1 MDHRKTMEEGLLTVS
16 ENLVHEEGAGNDYS
30 DATPDVGSL
39 PVTAVVVL
47 STLVALCGSLSFG
60 CALGYSSA
68 AESGIIEELDITLA
82 EYSVFGAMLGIG
94 GVVGGL
100 VNGRITDIIG
110 RIRTMWLSE
119 IISIAGWLSIAF
131 AKNAWLLDFGRLLL
145 GISSVLI
152 LYVGPIYIAEITP
165 KDFRGRFTS
174 TNQLMSS
181 CGFALMYFVGNA
193 LNWRTIALI
202 GAIPSLLHII
212 GLFFIPES
220 PRWLAKIGKQ
230 KEFETVLQRL
240 RGKNANISQE
250 AAEIMDYTEIFQR
263 HSERMLDLFQWR
275 YADLIIVGVGLMFL
289 QQLGGASAVSSY
301 GSSIFVDADFSSTIG
316 TVSLAIIGIPGTILS
331 VLLADK
337 CGRRPLLLVSSA
349 GMCLGAFLVGLTFLF
364 QNLGRWKEL
373 TPIFMFIGMLGY
385 YASYT
390 VGMAGLPTVI
400 MAEIFPI
407 NVKGTAGSLL
417 TLLTAG
423 AGSIVIYTF
432 NFMMEWS
439 SAGTFFIF
447 AAICGS
453 TVVFVAKVVTETK
466 GRTLEEL
473 QASIAHF
480 V

>member
-1 MDHRKTMEEGLLTVS
+1 MDPRETMEEGLLTVS

-47 STLVALCGSLSFG
+47 STLVALWGSLSFG

-82 EYSVFGAMLGIG
+82 EYSVFGAMLTIG

-100 VNGRITDIIG
+100 VNGRITDLIG
-110 RIRTMWLSE
+110 RIRN
-119 IISIAGWLSIAF
+119 I
-131 AKNAWLLDFGRLLL
+131 WLLDFGRLLL
-145 GISSVLI
+145 GIGSALI
-152 LYVGPIYIAEITP
+152 IYVGPIYIAEITP

-174 TNQLMSS
+174 ANQLMSS

-230 KEFETVLQRL
+230 KEFEAVLQRL

-275 YADLIIVGVGLMFL
+275 YAHLIIVGVGLMFL
-289 QQLGGASAVSSY
+289 QQLGGPNAVSSY

-316 TVSLAIIGIPGTILS
+316 TISLAIIGIPGTILS

-337 CGRRPLLLVSSA
+337 YGRRPLLLVSSA

-390 VGMAGLPTVI
+390 AGMAGLPLVI

-407 NVKGTAGSLL
+407 NVKGTAGSLV
-417 TLLTAG
+417 TLANTG
-423 AGSIVIYTF
+423 TGSIVTYTF
-432 NFMMEWS
+432 NFVMEWTS
-439 SAGTFFIF
+439 SGTFFIF
-447 AAICGS
+447 AAICGL
-453 TVVFVAKVVTETK
+453 TVVFVEKLVPETK

-480 V
+480 I

>member
-30 DATPDVGSL
+30 DATPNVGSL

-60 CALGYSSA
+60 CALEYSSA

-337 CGRRPLLLVSSA
+337 CGRRPLLL
-349 GMCLGAFLVGLTFLF
+349 
-364 QNLGRWKEL
+364 NLGRWKEV

-417 TLLTAG
+417 TLVTAG

-453 TVVFVAKVVTETK
+453 TVVFVAKLVTETK

>member
-1 MDHRKTMEEGLLTVS
+1 MDPRETMEGLLTVS

-30 DATPDVGSL
+30 DATPDAGSL

-47 STLVALCGSLSFG
+47 STLVALWGSLSFG

-82 EYSVFGAMLGIG
+82 EYSVFGAMLTIG

-100 VNGRITDIIG
+100 VNGRITDLIG

-131 AKNAWLLDFGRLLL
+131 AKNIWLLDFGRLLL
-145 GISSVLI
+145 GIGSALI
-152 LYVGPIYIAEITP
+152 IYVGPIYIAEITP

-174 TNQLMSS
+174 ANQLMSS

-230 KEFETVLQRL
+230 KEFEAVLQRL

-275 YADLIIVGVGLMFL
+275 YAHLIIVGVGLMFL
-289 QQLGGASAVSSY
+289 QQLGGPNAVSSY

-316 TVSLAIIGIPGTILS
+316 TISLAIIGIPGTILS

-364 QNLGRWKEL
+364 QNLGPWKEL

-390 VGMAGLPTVI
+390 AGMAGLPLVI

-407 NVKGTAGSLL
+407 NVKGTAGSLV
-417 TLLTAG
+417 TLANTG
-423 AGSIVIYTF
+423 TGSIVTYTF
-432 NFMMEWS
+432 NFMMEWTS
-439 SAGTFFIF
+439 SGTFFIF
-447 AAICGS
+447 AAICGL
-453 TVVFVAKVVTETK
+453 TVVFVAKLVPETK

-480 V
+480 I

>member
-1 MDHRKTMEEGLLTVS
+1 MDPRETMEEGLLTVS

-30 DATPDVGSL
+30 DATPDAGSL

-47 STLVALCGSLSFG
+47 STMVALWGSLSFG

-82 EYSVFGAMLGIG
+82 EYSVFGAMLTIG

-100 VNGRITDIIG
+100 VNGRITDLIG

-131 AKNAWLLDFGRLLL
+131 AKNIWLLDFGRLLL
-145 GISSVLI
+145 GIGSALI
-152 LYVGPIYIAEITP
+152 IYVGPIYIAEITP

-174 TNQLMSS
+174 ANQLMSS

-230 KEFETVLQRL
+230 KEFEAVLQRL

-275 YADLIIVGVGLMFL
+275 YAHLIIVGVGLMFL
-289 QQLGGASAVSSY
+289 QQLGGPNAVSSY

-316 TVSLAIIGIPGTILS
+316 TISLAIIGIPGTILS

-364 QNLGRWKEL
+364 QNLGPWKEL

-390 VGMAGLPTVI
+390 AGMAGLPLVI

-407 NVKGTAGSLL
+407 NVKGTAGSLV
-417 TLLTAG
+417 TLANTG
-423 AGSIVIYTF
+423 TGSIVTYTF
-432 NFMMEWS
+432 NFMMEWTS
-439 SAGTFFIF
+439 SGTFFIF
-447 AAICGS
+447 AAICGL
-453 TVVFVAKVVTETK
+453 TVVFVAKLVPETK

-480 V
+480 M

>member
-1 MDHRKTMEEGLLTVS
+1 MDPRETMEEGLLTVS

-30 DATPDVGSL
+30 DATPDAGSL

-47 STLVALCGSLSFG
+47 STLVALWGSLSFG

-82 EYSVFGAMLGIG
+82 EYSVFGAMLTIG

-100 VNGRITDIIG
+100 VNGRITDLIG

-131 AKNAWLLDFGRLLL
+131 AKNIWLLDFGRLLL
-145 GISSVLI
+145 GIGSALI
-152 LYVGPIYIAEITP
+152 IYVGPIYIAEITP

-174 TNQLMSS
+174 ANQLMSS

-220 PRWLAKIGKQ
+220 PRWLAKLGKQ
-230 KEFETVLQRL
+230 KEFEAVLQRL

-275 YADLIIVGVGLMFL
+275 YAHLIIVGVGLMFL
-289 QQLGGASAVSSY
+289 QQLGGPNAVSSY

-316 TVSLAIIGIPGTILS
+316 TISLAIIGIPGTILS

-364 QNLGRWKEL
+364 QNLGPWKEL

-390 VGMAGLPTVI
+390 AGMAGLPLVI

-407 NVKGTAGSLL
+407 NVKGTAGSLV
-417 TLLTAG
+417 TLANTG
-423 AGSIVIYTF
+423 TGSIVTYTF
-432 NFMMEWS
+432 NFMMEWTS
-439 SAGTFFIF
+439 SGTFFIF
-447 AAICGS
+447 AAICGL
-453 TVVFVAKVVTETK
+453 TVVFVAKLVPETK

-480 V
+480 I

>member
-30 DATPDVGSL
+30 DATPNVGSL

-60 CALGYSSA
+60 CALEYSSA

-110 RIRTMWLSE
+110 RIR
-119 IISIAGWLSIAF
+119 
-131 AKNAWLLDFGRLLL
+131 NAWLLDFGRLLL

-364 QNLGRWKEL
+364 QNLGRWKEV

-417 TLLTAG
+417 TLVTAG

-453 TVVFVAKVVTETK
+453 TVVFVAKLVTETK

>member
-1 MDHRKTMEEGLLTVS
+1 MDPRETMEEGLLTVS

-30 DATPDVGSL
+30 DATPDAGSL

-47 STLVALCGSLSFG
+47 STMVALWGSLSFG

-82 EYSVFGAMLGIG
+82 EYSVFGAMLTIG

-100 VNGRITDIIG
+100 VNGRITDLIG

-131 AKNAWLLDFGRLLL
+131 AKNIWLLDFGRLLL
-145 GISSVLI
+145 GIGSALI
-152 LYVGPIYIAEITP
+152 IYVGPIYIAEITP

-174 TNQLMSS
+174 ANQLMSS

-230 KEFETVLQRL
+230 KEFEAVLQRL

-250 AAEIMDYTEIFQR
+250 AAEIM
-263 HSERMLDLFQWR
+263 
-275 YADLIIVGVGLMFL
+275 VGVGLMFL
-289 QQLGGASAVSSY
+289 QQLGGPNAVSSY

-316 TVSLAIIGIPGTILS
+316 TISLAIIGIPGTILS

-337 CGRRPLLLVSSA
+337 CGRRPLLL
-349 GMCLGAFLVGLTFLF
+349 
-364 QNLGRWKEL
+364 NLGPWKEL

-390 VGMAGLPTVI
+390 AGMAGLPLVI

-407 NVKGTAGSLL
+407 NVKGTAGSLV
-417 TLLTAG
+417 TLANTG
-423 AGSIVIYTF
+423 TGSIVTYTF
-432 NFMMEWS
+432 NFMMEWTS
-439 SAGTFFIF
+439 SGTFFIF
-447 AAICGS
+447 AAICGL
-453 TVVFVAKVVTETK
+453 TVVFVAKLVPETK

-480 V
+480 M

>member
-30 DATPDVGSL
+30 DATPNVGSL

-60 CALGYSSA
+60 CA
-68 AESGIIEELDITLA
+68 
-82 EYSVFGAMLGIG
+82 YSVFGAMLGIG

-110 RIRTMWLSE
+110 RIR
-119 IISIAGWLSIAF
+119 
-131 AKNAWLLDFGRLLL
+131 NAWLLDFGRLLL

-364 QNLGRWKEL
+364 QNLGRWKEV

-417 TLLTAG
+417 TLVTAG

-453 TVVFVAKVVTETK
+453 TVVFVAKLVTETK

>member
-60 CALGYSSA
+60 CA
-68 AESGIIEELDITLA
+68 
-82 EYSVFGAMLGIG
+82 YSVFGAMLGIG

-110 RIRTMWLSE
+110 RIR
-119 IISIAGWLSIAF
+119 
-131 AKNAWLLDFGRLLL
+131 NAWLLDFGRLLL

-417 TLLTAG
+417 TLVTAG

-439 SAGTFFIF
+439 SAGTFFVF
-447 AAICGS
+447 SAICS
-453 TVVFVAKVVTETK
+453 LTVVSIAKLVRETK

-473 QASIAHF
+473 QASIVHCEIR
-480 V
+480 

>member
-1 MDHRKTMEEGLLTVS
+1 MDPRETMEEGLLTVS

-30 DATPDVGSL
+30 DATPDAGSL

-47 STLVALCGSLSFG
+47 STLVALWGSLSFG

-82 EYSVFGAMLGIG
+82 EYSVFGAMLTIG

-100 VNGRITDIIG
+100 VNGRITDLIG

-131 AKNAWLLDFGRLLL
+131 AKNIWLLDFGRLLL
-145 GISSVLI
+145 GIGSALI
-152 LYVGPIYIAEITP
+152 IYVGPIYIAEITP

-174 TNQLMSS
+174 ANQLMSS

-230 KEFETVLQRL
+230 KEFEAVLQRL

-275 YADLIIVGVGLMFL
+275 YAHLIIVGVGLMFL
-289 QQLGGASAVSSY
+289 QQLGGPNAVSSY

-316 TVSLAIIGIPGTILS
+316 TISLAIIGIPGTILS

-364 QNLGRWKEL
+364 QNLGPWKEL

-390 VGMAGLPTVI
+390 AGMAGLPLVI

-407 NVKGTAGSLL
+407 NVKGTAGSLV
-417 TLLTAG
+417 TLANTG
-423 AGSIVIYTF
+423 TGSIVTYTF
-432 NFMMEWS
+432 NFMMEWTS
-439 SAGTFFIF
+439 SGTFFIF
-447 AAICGS
+447 AAICGL
-453 TVVFVAKVVTETK
+453 TVVFVAKLVPETK

-480 V
+480 I

>member
-1 MDHRKTMEEGLLTVS
+1 MDPRETMEEGLLTVS

-82 EYSVFGAMLGIG
+82 EYSVFGAMLTIG

-100 VNGRITDIIG
+100 VNGRITDLIG

-131 AKNAWLLDFGRLLL
+131 AKNIWLLDFGRLLL
-145 GISSVLI
+145 GIGSALI
-152 LYVGPIYIAEITP
+152 IYVVCIYIAEITP

-174 TNQLMSS
+174 ANQLLCS

-230 KEFETVLQRL
+230 KEFEAVLQRL

-250 AAEIMDYTEIFQR
+250 AAEIM
-263 HSERMLDLFQWR
+263 
-275 YADLIIVGVGLMFL
+275 VGVGLMFL
-289 QQLGGASAVSSY
+289 QQLGGPNAVSSY

-316 TVSLAIIGIPGTILS
+316 TISLAIIGIPGTILS

-337 CGRRPLLLVSSA
+337 CGRRPLLL
-349 GMCLGAFLVGLTFLF
+349 
-364 QNLGRWKEL
+364 NLGRWKEL

-390 VGMAGLPTVI
+390 AGMAGLPSVI

-407 NVKGTAGSLL
+407 NVKGTAGSLV
-417 TLLTAG
+417 TLANTG
-423 AGSIVIYTF
+423 TGSIVTYTF
-432 NFMMEWS
+432 NFMMEWTS
-439 SAGTFFIF
+439 SGTFFIF
-447 AAICGS
+447 AAICGL
-453 TVVFVAKVVTETK
+453 TVVFVAKLVPETK
-466 GRTLEEL
+466 GRTLEGL

-480 V
+480 I